1 MSGEDHRTVPE
12 PGELVYPP
20 RSSWLPAFLAFALA
34 LVVCGVYAEGFM
46 VRGWIYA
53 VIGGVAALLAFRAL
67 ISDGVRDFYRMRRKQ
82 KVRGAVLPVETISP
96 PAKRG

>member
-1 MSGEDHRTVPE
+1 MSEHRDIPE
-12 PGELVYPP
+12 PGELVYAP

-34 LVVCGVYAEGFM
+34 LMVVGVYAEGLM

-53 VIGGVAALLAFRAL
+53 VIGAAAALLIFRAL
-67 ISDGVRDFYRMRRKQ
+67 VKDSVADFFGLRRKQ

-96 PAKRG
+96 PKR

>member
-1 MSGEDHRTVPE
+1 MSGGDHRTVPE

-34 LVVCGVYAEGFM
+34 LVVCGIYAEGFM

-53 VIGGVAALLAFRAL
+53 VIAGVAALLVFRAL
-67 ISDGVRDFYRMRRKQ
+67 IGDGVRDFYRLRRKQ
-82 KVRGAVLPVETISP
+82 KVRGAVLPVETIIP
-96 PAKRG
+96 PKR

>member
-1 MSGEDHRTVPE
+1 MSGDDHRTVPE

-20 RSSWLPAFLAFALA
+20 RSSWLPAFFAFALA
-34 LVVCGVYAEGFM
+34 VVVCGIYAEGFM

-53 VIGGVAALLAFRAL
+53 VIAGVAALLIFRAL
-67 ISDGVRDFYRMRRKQ
+67 IGDGVRDFYRLRRKQ

-96 PAKRG
+96 PKRG